1 MEKMANGEGYKDLL
15 VDVYGMLETGVN
27 ILGGLLDNLDKIA
40 IATAAILL
48 MTKGGSVLGGIS
60 HIAGGYGN
68 FAHGFVGGIGNTIG
82 GIGNFLMHPIA
93 TVKGGIGNLSQFAN
107 AQQIY
112 QYGAAVNRGAHKLG
126 YANID
131 NLGLGLNGAAFT
143 GNVFSPTD
151 LNASTRFLTN
161 SSVYGLFGGMKSGQI
176 NSVFNNALMG
186 LNNPQIA
193 QAYNAYSQALQQGVT
208 DETQLSNLRQQ
219 LKQSFANTDM
229 ASDQAAQQLLEFSAQ
244 TGMTGDQL
252 AGSALIMRQ
261 NGVNGNVPKKNN
273 LGQQI
278 GNVGMMVGGAV
289 GYYGGS
295 QFFKETTGSDTTAM
309 IGGMGLSALSMWTP
323 YGTAAALIFGTVG
336 SLWAKYHKT
345 DEDILEE
352 AKKATEELSGLRN
365 DIEQGEENL
374 ENLQSQKD
382 RFSTLLQGVDQ
393 STGRNISLSSTE
405 WTEYQDIL
413 SSIIDAHSDLYA
425 AYDEEG
431 NLIAKNAKG
440 VADLNQALSESIQMQ
455 QEQIRMNKSSL
466 AADTDKLAKEMTGEV
481 VETAEKIKGKYNKNN
496 LWGVSDSD
504 FYLGSESTV
513 SKVGNF
519 AVNQKEANAGDM
531 FTQALKQITQP
542 LNWFDN
548 LNAQNGDITRNNL
561 EQLFETAFKNN
572 VDISEVVKAVNKMR
586 VTTGYLNDPLS
597 DSEIKTMYKN
607 YKASQSTNAYSE
619 ELSKQKYQQS
629 MSRNVVLA
637 LEGYEDYSKLAES
650 SQSFLSN
657 VMFGNLKVNPYHSD
671 GTKKTDTQVSDSL
684 ARYQEA
690 AQIIAQQVNKN
701 PYLMSNLTN
710 IDLKEASAEQVE
722 TYVKDLNKLLDL
734 TNLSPQEKYAIL
746 TGSGLQAQNFKWDKG
761 KIVTQGSFTTQRLQD
776 IKRLTDSGY
785 TEDIEQLSSKELSAL
800 WTNRKGLS
808 EYSDDI
814 DVLRNKLRELIL
826 GETANASEYFASLAS
841 ELNLTTANT
850 KELLQAIQNGEI
862 NDSFNFKKIQEIA
875 TNLGISVE
883 TLIENISLLGNIDTF
898 GQTEKSLSEIETKYT
913 NLSAL
918 SQDIN
923 DNGMISIENLETLIN
938 EFPELVQYVDDFDTL
953 LSKLQDMGNL
963 KTIEIQASIKGSLA
977 NSDKIFEDFID
988 KQFGENLDKQIDLG
1002 MFGNLS
1008 NLQKMTKEL
1017 YDIDEQG
1024 NITVKDYYGD
1034 MPIRAGQ
1041 TDSGTYTDN
1050 SWAKFVAE
1058 NRYGITTDDGSTV
1071 DEINQ
1076 KLYQAMKSSAITSGM
1091 SESGIL
1097 DLGQGG
1103 LTQLLQMFQSQMMG
1117 NPEYLLAL
1125 QGVANAEANLK
1136 AGKAAKQVEN
1146 EEWEKNLS
1154 KAISDL
1160 KDDYDSGRIGIDNYI
1175 AGMEQLSKH
1184 SKITKEQLKELQESV
1199 EDAKFE
1205 KLSKQFEDGAI
1216 SASKYRS
1223 ELSALM
1229 KQNAFGSDDYNKY
1242 RDAFL
1247 STFDSELDKLDGQ
1260 KSLLYEKDYSG
1271 QRSLL
1276 NRENVV
1282 LIEKLAALEAAG
1294 LKNTKD
1300 YLDVLERIKTNKE
1313 EQLEINKQELEYQ
1326 KEQLDNTMGAYNTLA
1341 DYAIKQLEK
1350 ERDLVEERYDEEID
1364 KLQEVNDQKERSIEL
1379 TKLQQELENAQKE
1392 KSRVYVG
1399 GIGFTYQAN
1408 QAKIDEAEKNLE
1420 DYLADRKISDLGNAK
1435 ERDLK
1440 YYEDQIDFWNEVKEM
1455 VEDVQTLASTE
1466 DAIRQLIKD
1475 GILPSGATIPSS
1487 LETLRQNVKLDSDGH
1502 VLTLGKKFDVI
1513 RTQYLDNAKRLWK
1526 INAEWETNLKNI
1538 ANVMSGFK
1546 SSDGMI
1552 EQFTNAFK
1560 AGAEALDITVEAPEN
1575 TVDLSTLEADLATA
1589 KDYLNTVQ
1597 SNIVNLGKVTV
1608 GSYVSKTKSDGVWGN
1623 GKYFNKVV
1631 TDTVYNGTDG
1641 NQYYQFTNS
1650 EKGTSYLVKTSDIQ
1664 YDAESGNFVVKKGA
1678 AYYNMPTFSSGLE
1691 AGVMAHTG
1699 LAMLHGTPQKPEYV
1713 LNNDQAWT
1721 LLKNFATLSL
1731 PAFDRKSSSKT
1742 INYQFYG
1749 DLHLPNVQDPSTF
1762 FEELLRQSSSQF
1774 NITQSEY

>member
-68 FAHGFVGGIGNTIG
+68 FARGFAGGVYNTIG
-82 GIGNFLMHPIA
+82 GIGNFLMHPIS
-93 TVKGGIGNLSQFAN
+93 TIKGGVGNLSQFAN

-161 SSVYGLFGGMKSGQI
+161 SSVYGLFGGMNSGQI
-176 NSVFNNALMG
+176 NGVFNNALMG

-193 QAYNAYSQALQQGVT
+193 QAYTAYSQALQQGVT

-261 NGVNGNVPKKNN
+261 NAVNGNVPMAGTPAKGLKGFTQSN
-273 LGQQI
+273 LGRQL
-278 GNVGMMVGGAV
+278 GNVGMMAGSMVGMMGTSAAI
-289 GYYGGS
+289 
-295 QFFKETTGSDTTAM
+295 KEAGGSDTTAM
-309 IGGMGLSALSMWTP
+309 VGSMAVSGIAMLGPW
-323 YGTAAALIFGTVG
+323 GALIAGVLG
-336 SLWAKYHKT
+336 AGGALYSWLN
-345 DEDILEE
+345 ESQEEILE
-352 AKKATEELSGLRN
+352 AAQKAEESLSDLKSSV
-365 DIEQGEENL
+365 EE
-374 ENLQSQKD
+374 SQKNVTQLESQET
-382 RFSTLLQGVDQ
+382 RWNELIKGVD
-393 STGRNISLSSTE
+393 SASGKNISLSDAE
-405 WTEYQDIL
+405 WSEYQEIL
-413 SSIIDAHSDLYA
+413 SSIIDSRNDLYA
-425 AYDEEG
+425 SYDEEG
-431 NLIAKNAKG
+431 NIIAKNAQS
-440 VADLNQALSESIQMQ
+440 VMNLNDAMSESIKIQ
-455 QEQIRMNKSSL
+455 QEKLRAENEQIATKKDEDKDYTQAKILRGQYVKMFKEYQEDYEAKEDSAKML
-466 AADTDKLAKEMTGEV
+466 RKDADKQWEKFTKKWTKDKAEADPKGYAADLRKWSMDYGMVASAAEDEFQEFSHKVQLEISDLMKPYVSTMLQGNESYVTLDKT
-481 VETAEKIKGKYNKNN
+481 
-496 LWGVSDSD
+496 
-504 FYLGSESTV
+504 
-513 SKVGNF
+513 
-519 AVNQKEANAGDM
+519 
-531 FTQALKQITQP
+531 
-542 LNWFDN
+542 
-548 LNAQNGDITRNNL
+548 
-561 EQLFETAFKNN
+561 
-572 VDISEVVKAVNKMR
+572 
-586 VTTGYLNDPLS
+586 
-597 DSEIKTMYKN
+597 
-607 YKASQSTNAYSE
+607 
-619 ELSKQKYQQS
+619 
-629 MSRNVVLA
+629 
-637 LEGYEDYSKLAES
+637 
-650 SQSFLSN
+650 SQSFILDQIFGSYNINPSQSKYSGEFNSQEQWNKDYEKYLNYANTVSEWAKNNPLAMQQLSGYN
-657 VMFGNLKVNPYHSD
+657 FNTSGATASSQYEQALYQMLLANFKEEDIPTVLKHMGFSNIKVDNGNIQA
-671 GTKKTDTQVSDSL
+671 DTQ
-684 ARYQEA
+684 YE
-690 AQIIAQQVNKN
+690 
-701 PYLMSNLTN
+701 YFTNLL
-710 IDLKEASAEQVE
+710 LKEGFNSE
-722 TYVKDLNKLLDL
+722 TLK
-734 TNLSPQEKYAIL
+734 SL
-746 TGSGLQAQNFKWDKG
+746 TGQELSTLYRTRDNFKGFSGD
-761 KIVTQGSFTTQRLQD
+761 IVELRN
-776 IKRLTDSGY
+776 
-785 TEDIEQLSSKELSAL
+785 QLKEL
-800 WTNRKGLS
+800 T
-808 EYSDDI
+808 
-814 DVLRNKLRELIL
+814 L
-826 GETANASEYFASLAS
+826 GEAANASEYFASLAS
-841 ELNLTTANT
+841 ELGLTTANT
-850 KELLQAIQNGEI
+850 KELIEVIQSGNADG
-862 NDSFNFKKIQEIA
+862 SFGLSKLQEIA
-875 TNLGISVE
+875 DNLGVSVE
-883 TLIENISLLGNIDTF
+883 TLVENISILGDINSF
-898 GQTEKSLSEIETKYT
+898 GQTEKSLSEIETQFEHID
-913 NLSAL
+913 AI
-918 SQDIN
+918 SQDLS
-923 DNGMISIENLETLIN
+923 DNGMISAENLETLIN

-953 LSKLQDMGNL
+953 LSKLQDMGDL
-963 KTIEIQASIKGSLA
+963 KTIKIQASIAGSIA
-977 NSDKIFEDFID
+977 DSDKVFEEFISQQLGD
-988 KQFGENLDKQIDLG
+988 NLDRKIDLG

-1008 NLQKMTKEL
+1008 NLQTMTKNL

-1024 NITVKDYYGD
+1024 NATLKSFYQN
-1034 MPIRAGQ
+1034 MALRAGQ
-1041 TDSGTYTDN
+1041 TDSGTYADN

-1058 NRYGITTDDGSTV
+1058 NRYNIDTSKGTV
-1071 DEINQ
+1071 DEVNQ
-1076 KLYQAMKSSAITSGM
+1076 KLYQAMKSSAISSGL
-1091 SESGIL
+1091 SEDGIL
-1097 DLGQGG
+1097 DLKQGG
-1103 LTQLLQMFQSQMMG
+1103 LTQLLQLFQNQMTN
-1117 NPEYLLAL
+1117 NPQYLLAL
-1125 QGVANAEANLK
+1125 QGVATAEANLK

-1282 LIEKLAALEAAG
+1282 LTEKLAALEAAG

-1313 EQLEINKQELEYQ
+1313 EQLEIDKQELEYQ
-1326 KEQLDNTMGAYNTLA
+1326 KEQLDNTMSAYNTLA

-1526 INAEWETNLKNI
+1526 VNAEWETNLKNI

-1546 SSDGMI
+1546 NSEGMV
-1552 EQFTNAFK
+1552 EQFKSAFV
-1560 AGAEALDITVEAPEN
+1560 AGVEALDITVETPEN
-1575 TVDLSTLEADLATA
+1575 TVDLSKLEADLATA
-1589 KDYLNTVQ
+1589 KGYLNTVQ

-1608 GSYVSKTKSDGVWGN
+1608 GSYVSKTKSDGVWGD

-1731 PAFDRKSSSKT
+1731 PAFDRKSSNKT